1 MIGNEE
7 TIKAADTCHTTRSSS
22 TAPSVAPIIEDLENL
37 FESFNRKFFNSALL
51 VPVITLSQKG
61 TKSAKGWCTGK
72 KVWAQTRGDPDADR
86 FYEINI
92 CPEYLN
98 QPVEKICETLLHE
111 MVHLFNIMNGTQDCT
126 SNGQYHNKFFK
137 ESAEQHGLMAEK
149 SKRYGYAQTSL
160 KPETIEFINQLDLT
174 AFALYRNS
182 VQDVPQGP
190 DDTTPIKRTSS
201 TRSYICPKCGTL
213 IRATKKVQVRC
224 DICNVLFQDRQEWK
238 QEQSGIFAPHQKKR

>member
-1 MIGNEE
+1 
-7 TIKAADTCHTTRSSS
+7 
-22 TAPSVAPIIEDLENL
+22 
-37 FESFNRKFFNSALL
+37 
-51 VPVITLSQKG
+51 
-61 TKSAKGWCTGK
+61 
-72 KVWAQTRGDPDADR
+72 
-86 FYEINI
+86 
-92 CPEYLN
+92 
-98 QPVEKICETLLHE
+98 